1 MIHSFPLSNVNLN
14 KTDCLKFILWS
25 KMSNSA
31 SISALS
37 EWDRP
42 GNDQTLAKLTEKQCV
57 VLTEIETFMEGRRTF
72 KEVRNISS
80 LLPFF

>member
-1 MIHSFPLSNVNLN
+1 MN
-14 KTDCLKFILWS
+14 
-25 KMSNSA
+25 NSA

-42 GNDQTLAKLTEKQCV
+42 GNDQTLAKLTEKQCE
-57 VLTEIETFMEGRRTF
+57 VLTEIETFMEGRRSF

-80 LLPFF
+80 LFPIYFQCVLNMRVI

>member
-1 MIHSFPLSNVNLN
+1 
-14 KTDCLKFILWS
+14 
-25 KMSNSA
+25 MSNSA

-42 GNDQTLAKLTEKQCV
+42 GNDQTLAKLTEKQCE

-80 LLPFF
+80 LLPFLMYCYKRVI